1 MYKEPDN
8 YSGVA
13 QRMNSSMP
21 DIASHTKTAHVG
33 TLDWV
38 GMSEIEMPLVFVEGG
53 QKHTVGARIDAF
65 VSLDEAEAKG
75 IHMSRLYLALEALS
89 TEGELTPA
97 SLRELLAGF
106 IQTHADLSKRA
117 MVAIRFDY
125 HLRRKALLSG
135 KQGWKAYPIEIKAE
149 LNEGQFVCDVSLDVT
164 YSSTCPCSAALARQ
178 LIQEAFRAKFEGNQL
193 DSEEVAEWL
202 GTTEG
207 IVATPHSQRSVAEA
221 KIRLAD
227 SVVDFPV
234 QELIDQLE
242 NELKTPVQAAVK
254 REDEQ
259 EFARL
264 NGQNNMFC
272 EDAGRIL
279 KKALNNREDVTDF
292 RVRINHYESL
302 HAHDAVSI
310 VTKGIPNG
318 FQP

>member
-1 MYKEPDN
+1 M
-8 YSGVA
+8 ST
-13 QRMNSSMP
+13 SMP

-38 GMSEIEMPLVFVEGG
+38 GMSEIEMPLMFVEGG
-53 QKHTVGARIDAF
+53 ETFRVGARVDAF

-89 TEGELTPA
+89 TEGDVTPD
-97 SLRELLAGF
+97 SLRSLLEQF
-106 IQTHADLSKRA
+106 IETHSDLSHQA
-117 MVAIRFDY
+117 MVAIRFEH

-135 KQGWKAYPIEIKAE
+135 KQGWKAYPVEIKASLKNGE
-149 LNEGQFVCDVSLDVT
+149 FSCDVSVDVT

-178 LIQEAFRAKFEGNQL
+178 LIQEAFRDKFDAETV
-193 DSEEVAEWL
+193 DTETVAEWL
-202 GTTEG
+202 GSTQG
-207 IVATPHSQRSVAEA
+207 IVATPHSQRSVAEI
-221 KIRLAD
+221 KVKLAQ
-227 SVVDFPV
+227 SPTDFPI
-234 QELIDQLE
+234 QLLINE
-242 NELKTPVQAAVK
+242 AEAELKTPVQAAVK

-279 KKALNNREDVTDF
+279 KKALNARSDIADF
-292 RVRINHYESL
+292 WVRINHYESL

-310 VTKGIPNG
+310 VTKGVPGG
-318 FQP
+318 FTA